1 MEKSVM
7 SEIVY
12 FEGQYV
18 PLEQANINI
27 KTHAFL
33 YGTSLFEGI
42 RGYWLPEKNAI
53 SVFRMKEH
61 YERILSNS
69 RIYFMTPE
77 ASLDDLMNQTSEV
90 IRRNGPNKDIYIRY
104 TLYKTG
110 VNIGPFLDKVKT
122 EYTIWTHPL
131 GNYVNIDGL
140 HVTVS
145 SWRRVDDN
153 AIPPAAKAGG
163 AYMNTAIMITDAKRN
178 GFDEVITLT
187 QEGNVSEGSAMNF
200 FMVRK
205 GKLVTP
211 PITENILEG
220 VTRDSIITLAREE
233 MGLDVEE
240 RTIDRTELYRC
251 EEAFFTGTAAQ
262 VAPITKIDNRPIG
275 DGKIGPIT
283 TRLQEIYFDVVKNK
297 NPKYNHWCTLVE
309 ISPAAS
315 IPGATTAKV

>member
-1 MEKSVM
+1 M

-12 FEGQYV
+12 FEGQFV
-18 PLEQANINI
+18 PLEQANISI

-69 RIYFMTPE
+69 RIYFMTPD
-77 ASLDDLMNQTSEV
+77 ASLDNLMDQTCEV
-90 IRRNGPNKDIYIRY
+90 IRRNGPSQDIYIRY

-178 GFDEVITLT
+178 GFDEVVTLT
-187 QEGNVSEGSAMNF
+187 QDGNVSEGSAMNF

-233 MGLDVEE
+233 MGMDVEE

-297 NPKYNHWCTLVE
+297 NPKYNHWCTLVDITPATS
-309 ISPAAS
+309 IS
-315 IPGATTAKV
+315 GATTAKA

>member
-1 MEKSVM
+1 M
-7 SEIVY
+7 SEIVF

-18 PLEQANINI
+18 PLEQANISV

-53 SVFRMKEH
+53 SIFRMKEH
-61 YERILSNS
+61 YDRILSNS
-69 RIYFMTPE
+69 KIYFMTPE
-77 ASLDDLMNQTSEV
+77 ASLQDLMEQTCEV
-90 IRRNGPNKDIYIRY
+90 VRRNGPSQDIYIRY

-131 GNYVNIDGL
+131 GNYVNMDGL

-145 SWRRVDDN
+145 PWRRVDDN

-178 GFDEVITLT
+178 GFDEVIALT
-187 QEGNVSEGSAMNF
+187 NEGNVSEGSAMNF
-200 FMVRK
+200 FMVRR

-233 MGLDVEE
+233 MGLEVEE
-240 RTIDRTELYRC
+240 RTIDRTEIYRADEC
-251 EEAFFTGTAAQ
+251 FFTGTAAQ

-275 DGKIGPIT
+275 DEGKVGPIT
-283 TRLQEIYFDVVKNK
+283 QRLSDIYFDVVKNQ
-297 NPKYNHWCTLVE
+297 NPKYSHWCTLVDV
-309 ISPAAS
+309 SPAAAGS
-315 IPGATTAKV
+315 KVASAQA